1 MFFKIGA
8 LKNFAK
14 VKHLCWSLFL
24 IKIKKKEAPTQLFS
38 WEHCK
43 IVKNS
48 FLHRATTTSSG
59 CFYQFGKVASC
70 SVLGICRPSLIN
82 QNLNVG
88 LFLLKRFVHLYRAC
102 SLHII
107 SRNYSRF
114 CWLTCRKQILVQSK
128 TLQQRLFVLIPGFW
142 QFRQVFVHYLT
153 SILTICK

>member
-59 CFYQFGKVASC
+59 CFYQFGKVANC

-107 SRNYSRF
+107 SRNYSSTF
-114 CWLTCRKQILVQSK
+114 LLINMQKANSCSKQNIAAKAICSD
-128 TLQQRLFVLIPGFW
+128 TG
-142 QFRQVFVHYLT
+142 
-153 SILTICK
+153 ILTV

>member
-102 SLHII
+102 SLDII
-107 SRNYSRF
+107 SRNYSSAF
-114 CWLTCRKQILVQSK
+114 LLINMQKANSCSKQNIAAKAICSD
-128 TLQQRLFVLIPGFW
+128 TG
-142 QFRQVFVHYLT
+142 
-153 SILTICK
+153 ILTV

>member
-24 IKIKKKEAPTQLFS
+24 IKIKKKETPTQLFS

-107 SRNYSRF
+107 SRNYSSTF
-114 CWLTCRKQILVQSK
+114 LLIKMQKANSCSKQNIAAKAICSD
-128 TLQQRLFVLIPGFW
+128 TG
-142 QFRQVFVHYLT
+142 
-153 SILTICK
+153 ILTV

>member
-107 SRNYSRF
+107 SRNYSSAF
-114 CWLTCRKQILVQSK
+114 LLINMQKANSCSKQNIVAK
-128 TLQQRLFVLIPGFW
+128 AICFDTG
-142 QFRQVFVHYLT
+142 
-153 SILTICK
+153 ILTV

>member
-107 SRNYSRF
+107 SRNYSSVF
-114 CWLTCRKQILVQSK
+114 LLINMQKANSCSKQNIAAKAICSD
-128 TLQQRLFVLIPGFW
+128 TG
-142 QFRQVFVHYLT
+142 
-153 SILTICK
+153 ILTV